1 MKKNVLIGFEIKTGE
16 KVFLAP
22 DHLIVTGVTQYSG
35 KTTCLESLIQRL
47 GVKAI
52 AFRTKLGEKSFIQGT
67 IIPPFFKDKSDWQFI
82 QSLLEATLG
91 ERLKGWD
98 RSKIIQLSKGTNSL
112 LEFKKKVDERLN
124 EKLNA
129 FEKDILTNLQAYL
142 EIVLPKLQSITFSNE
157 LDLVEGVNI
166 IDLERFSRDVDVQ
179 SLVIRSVIEEVFHKY
194 KNTIVILPEAPKFLP
209 QKRGNPCK
217 IVVEQFIR
225 EGATDNKLLWVDS
238 QDMASTDKIPLKQIS
253 TWILGYQSEINE
265 VKHTILQIPLPS
277 SKKPKP
283 DDIMTLKLG
292 EFYVC
297 TRDFVKKVY
306 AMPFWLDENKARK
319 VALGKIK
326 VTELDAPETLTPFK
340 IARKEP
346 EKVTE
351 QPSID
356 FEETSKRF
364 NKELI
369 EMRQDFFNKIEDIQ
383 QQMNKIASELFNLKN
398 QPKQEINEEELISKV
413 LQKLPSQSSSSVT
426 SVSVDEEAIISKV
439 LARVPSGAKVYEVAP
454 LVKIKKD
461 FLEEAK
467 NKLLSDISSCD
478 EKQKKMLKWME
489 QKGSY
494 ATKKDIFY
502 NCFGSGATSG
512 GTYQDLVKKLTDM
525 KQKEILKIDTHNR
538 VYPILKLR
546 IKQLIEQYG
555 ATEDEIENVYSHII
569 MELLGGKN
577 EG

>member
-1 MKKNVLIGFEIKTGE
+1 MKKKVLVGFEIETGE
-16 KVFLAP
+16 KVFLNP
-22 DHLIVTGVTQYSG
+22 DHLLVTGVTQYSG
-35 KTTCLESLIQRL
+35 KTTCLESLINRL

-82 QSLLEATLG
+82 QGLLEATIG
-91 ERLKGWD
+91 EKLKGWD

-112 LEFKKKVDERLN
+112 LEFKKRVDDTLLN
-124 EKLNA
+124 EKLRG
-129 FEKDILTNLQAYL
+129 FDKDILINLQAYL
-142 EIVLPKLQSITFSNE
+142 ELVLPKLQTTQFSKE

-166 IDLERFSRDVDVQ
+166 IDLERFSRDVEVQ

-217 IVVEQFIR
+217 VIVEQFIR

-265 VKHTILQIPLPS
+265 VKHTISQIPLPQ

-306 AMPFWLDENKARK
+306 VMPFWLDENKAKK
-319 VALGKIK
+319 VAMGKIK
-326 VTELDAPETLTPFK
+326 VSELDAPETLTPFK
-340 IARKEP
+340 VAMKQP

-356 FEETSKRF
+356 FTETSKRF

-369 EMRQDFFNKIEDIQ
+369 EARQDFFNKIGDIQ
-383 QQMNKIASELFNLKN
+383 DQINKIASELFNLKN

-413 LQKLPSQSSSSVT
+413 LQKLPTQSNSSVT
-426 SVSVDEEAIISKV
+426 SVSVDEEALISKV

-454 LVKIKKD
+454 LEKIKKD

-467 NKLLSDISSCD
+467 NHILGEISKLDD
-478 EKQKKMLKWME
+478 EEKKMLKFIE
-489 QKGSY
+489 SQGKGCSQ
-494 ATKKDIFY
+494 TMLIDKCLKL
-502 NCFGSGATSG
+502 SATSG
-512 GTYQDLVKKLTDM
+512 GNRNKVSKKTANMKGLLV
-525 KQKEILKIDTHNR
+525 IDKDKNAI
-538 VYPILKLR
+538 VYPKLKDF
-546 IKQLIEQYG
+546 IKSYLGTHE
-555 ATEDEIENVYSHII
+555 ATEQEIENTYSHII
-569 MELLGGKN
+569 MEMLQ
-577 EG
+577 

>member
-1 MKKNVLIGFEIKTGE
+1 MKKKVLIGFEIKKGE
-16 KVFLAP
+16 KVFLEP

-91 ERLKGWD
+91 EKLKGWD

-112 LEFKKKVDERLN
+112 LGFKKKVDERLN
-124 EKLNA
+124 EKINA
-129 FEKDILTNLQAYL
+129 FERDILTNLQAYL
-142 EIVLPKLQSITFSNE
+142 EIVLPKLQSINFSNE
-157 LDLVEGVNI
+157 LELVEGINI
-166 IDLERFSRDVDVQ
+166 IDLERFSRDVEVQ

-265 VKHTILQIPLPS
+265 VKHTISQIPLPS
-277 SKKPKP
+277 SKRPKP

-326 VTELDAPETLTPFK
+326 VSELDAPETLTPFK

-398 QPKQEINEEELISKV
+398 QPRQEINEEELISKV
-413 LQKLPSQSSSSVT
+413 LQKLPTPSSASVT
-426 SVSVDEEAIISKV
+426 PVSVDKEEIIKEV
-439 LARVPSGAKVYEVAP
+439 LSRMPTQVGATVYEVAP
-454 LVKIKKD
+454 QEKIKKD

-467 NKLLSDISSCD
+467 NKILADIETLND
-478 EKQKKMLKWME
+478 KEKKMLKYIE
-489 QKGSY
+489 SQGRGVKG
-494 ATKKDIFY
+494 AELIK
-502 NCFGSGATSG
+502 NCFLWKEGGSQRSQISQMSKSLLGIEVIRKDVGGAIFPT
-512 GTYQDLVKKLTDM
+512 L
-525 KQKEILKIDTHNR
+525 KEKIKFLLETKDAK
-538 VYPILKLR
+538 PEE
-546 IKQLIEQYG
+546 IEQ
-555 ATEDEIENVYSHII
+555 VYNHIL
-569 MELLGGKN
+569 MELLK
-577 EG
+577 

>member
-1 MKKNVLIGFEIKTGE
+1 MKKKVLIGFEVKTGE
-16 KVFLAP
+16 KVFLTP

-91 ERLKGWD
+91 EKLKGWD

-129 FEKDILTNLQAYL
+129 FERDILTNLQAYL

-157 LDLVEGVNI
+157 LELSEGLNI
-166 IDLERFSRDVDVQ
+166 IDLERFSRDVEVQ
-179 SLVIRSVIEEVFHKY
+179 SLIIRSVIEEVFYKY
-194 KNTIVILPEAPKFLP
+194 KNTIIILPEAPKFLP

-217 IVVEQFIR
+217 IAVEQFIR
-225 EGATDNKLLWVDS
+225 EGATDNKLLWIDS

-253 TWILGYQSEINE
+253 TWVLGYQSEINE

-277 SKKPKP
+277 RKKPKP

-297 TRDFVKKVY
+297 NRDFVKKIYV
-306 AMPFWLDENKARK
+306 MPFWLDENKAKK

-326 VTELDAPETLTPFK
+326 ISELDAPETLTPFK
-340 IARKEP
+340 VAMKKETRI
-346 EKVTE
+346 TE

-356 FEETSKRF
+356 FSETTKRF
-364 NKELI
+364 NKELNEI
-369 EMRQDFFNKIEDIQ
+369 RKDFFDKIREIQEQFSKVYSDIFE
-383 QQMNKIASELFNLKN
+383 IKN
-398 QPKQEINEEELISKV
+398 QPKQELDEETIVGKVLQKVSVQSNTSIPNINEEELISKV
-413 LQKLPSQSSSSVT
+413 L
-426 SVSVDEEAIISKV
+426 
-439 LARVPSGAKVYEVAP
+439 ARVPKSGNVVYEVSP
-454 LVKIKKD
+454 QEKIKKD
-461 FLEEAK
+461 FLERAK
-467 NKLLSDISSCD
+467 NKILSDIDGLSD
-478 EKQKKMLKWME
+478 DAKLMLKYLE
-489 QKGSY
+489 AKGQGSKSLELEEKCY
-494 ATKKDIFY
+494 HMKHSGSSSKKVSKASIELRSIGVAKKDTAGFHR
-502 NCFGSGATSG
+502 G
-512 GTYQDLVKKLTDM
+512 
-525 KQKEILKIDTHNR
+525 ILKE
-538 VYPILKLR
+538 R
-546 IKQLIEQYG
+546 INEYLGNHEAKPEEIEQ
-555 ATEDEIENVYSHII
+555 VYNHIL
-569 MELLGGKN
+569 MEMLK
-577 EG
+577 

>member
-1 MKKNVLIGFEIKTGE
+1 MKKKVLIGFEVGTGE
-16 KVFLAP
+16 KVFLTP
-22 DHLIVTGVTQYSG
+22 DHLIATGVTQYSG
-35 KTTCLESLIQRL
+35 KTTCLESLIERL

-52 AFRTKLGEKSFIQGT
+52 AFRTKLGEKSFIHGT

-91 ERLKGWD
+91 EKLKGWD

-112 LEFKKKVDERLN
+112 LGFKKKVDERLN

-157 LDLVEGVNI
+157 LELSEGLNI
-166 IDLERFSRDVDVQ
+166 IDLERFSRDVEVQ
-179 SLVIRSVIEEVFHKY
+179 SLIIRSVIEEVFYKY
-194 KNTIVILPEAPKFLP
+194 KDTIVILPEAPKFLP

-217 IVVEQFIR
+217 LAVEQFIR
-225 EGATDNKLLWVDS
+225 EGATDNKLLWIDS

-253 TWILGYQSEINE
+253 TWVLGYQSEINE

-297 TRDFVKKVY
+297 NRDFVKKIYV
-306 AMPFWLDENKARK
+306 MPFWLDENKAKK

-326 VTELDAPETLTPFK
+326 VTELDAPETLAPFK
-340 IARKEP
+340 IAIKEP

-356 FEETSKRF
+356 FAETSKRF

-369 EMRQDFFNKIEDIQ
+369 EARQDFFNKIEDIQ
-383 QQMNKIASELFNLKN
+383 QQINKIATELFELKN
-398 QPKQEINEEELISKV
+398 QPKQEINEEELISKI
-413 LQKLPSQSSSSVT
+413 LQKLPPTSITSQT
-426 SVSVDEEAIISKV
+426 SVDKESIINEV

-538 VYPILKLR
+538 VYPILKAR
-546 IKQLIEQYG
+546 ISQLIEQYG
-555 ATEDEIENVYSHII
+555 ATEPERQQVYNHIL
-569 MELLGGKN
+569 MELLGGEN
-577 EG
+577 GS

>member
-1 MKKNVLIGFEIKTGE
+1 MKKKVLVGFEIETGE
-16 KVFLAP
+16 KVFLNP
-22 DHLIVTGVTQYSG
+22 DHLLVTGVTQYSG
-35 KTTCLESLIQRL
+35 KTTCLESLINRL

-82 QSLLEATLG
+82 QGLLEATIG
-91 ERLKGWD
+91 EKLKGWD

-112 LEFKKKVDERLN
+112 LEFKKRVDDTLLN
-124 EKLNA
+124 EKLRG
-129 FEKDILTNLQAYL
+129 FDKDILINLQAYL
-142 EIVLPKLQSITFSNE
+142 ELVLPKLQTTQFSKE

-166 IDLERFSRDVDVQ
+166 IDLERFSRDVEVQ

-217 IVVEQFIR
+217 VIVEQFIR

-265 VKHTILQIPLPS
+265 VKHTISQIPLPQ

-306 AMPFWLDENKARK
+306 VMPFWLDENKAKK
-319 VALGKIK
+319 VAMGKIK
-326 VTELDAPETLTPFK
+326 VSELDAPETLTPFK
-340 IARKEP
+340 VAMKQP

-356 FEETSKRF
+356 FTETSKRF

-369 EMRQDFFNKIEDIQ
+369 EARQDFFNKIGDIQ
-383 QQMNKIASELFNLKN
+383 DQINKIASELFNLKN
-398 QPKQEINEEELISKV
+398 QPKQEINEEELISKM
-413 LQKLPSQSSSSVT
+413 LQKIPTQNSSVT
-426 SVSVDEEAIISKV
+426 SVSVDEEALISKV

-454 LVKIKKD
+454 LEKIKKD

-467 NKLLSDISSCD
+467 NYILSEISKLDD
-478 EKQKKMLKWME
+478 EEKKMLKFIE
-489 QKGSY
+489 SQGKGCSQ
-494 ATKKDIFY
+494 TMLIDKCLKL
-502 NCFGSGATSG
+502 SATSG
-512 GTYQDLVKKLTDM
+512 GNRNKVSKKTANMKGLLV
-525 KQKEILKIDTHNR
+525 IDKDKNAI
-538 VYPILKLR
+538 VYPKLKDF
-546 IKQLIEQYG
+546 IKSYLGTHE
-555 ATEDEIENVYSHII
+555 ATEQEIENVYSHII
-569 MELLGGKN
+569 MEMLQ
-577 EG
+577 